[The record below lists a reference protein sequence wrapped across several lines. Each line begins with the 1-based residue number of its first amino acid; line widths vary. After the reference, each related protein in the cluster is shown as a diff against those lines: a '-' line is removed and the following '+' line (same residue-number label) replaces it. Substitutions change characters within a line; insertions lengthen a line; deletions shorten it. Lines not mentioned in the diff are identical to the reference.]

1 MSGIGAEGKVVLVTG
16 GARNMGYHAAAGL
29 VRRGAKVAI
38 VARGLDAVTDA
49 ARQLGGDVLPIAA
62 EVSDPAQIEAALRQT
77 ADHFGGI
84 DGIVNNAG
92 VAYPNAIEQL
102 DEAQVREQ
110 TAINFLAPIF
120 AARAVI
126 PYLRKRGGG
135 RIVNISSATTRA
147 PGSFGHLSIYG
158 ATKAGLEYFTEQ
170 LRHEVQKD
178 NIAVTCF
185 IPGDTSTGFGRG
197 WNAEAAQAA
206 YADWLDMGPYWNGMM
221 PVEVVGEEI
230 AHMFDLPDNVAYE
243 VTMLRPVGH
252 MLKQMEGEG

>member
-1 MSGIGAEGKVVLVTG
+1 MSAEGKVVLVTG
-16 GARNMGYHAAAGL
+16 GARNMGFHAAAGL

-38 VARGLDAVTDA
+38 VARGREAVEEA
-49 ARQLGGDVLPIAA
+49 AHALGSDVLAIAA
-62 EVSDPAQIEAALRQT
+62 EVTDPAQIAEALRQT
-77 ADHFGGI
+77 ADRFGGI

-92 VAYPNAIEQL
+92 VAYPNAIEKL
-102 DEAQVREQ
+102 DEVQVREQ
-110 TAINFLAPIF
+110 TAVNFLAPIF

-126 PYLRKRGGG
+126 PYLRQRGGG

-197 WNAEAAQAA
+197 WAPEAVQAA
-206 YADWLDMGPYWNGMM
+206 YADWLDQGPYWNGMM

-230 AHMFDLPDNVAYE
+230 AHMFDLPNNVTFE
-243 VTMLRPVGH
+243 VTMLRPVGQ
-252 MLKQMEGEG
+252 LPKTLEGE

>member
-1 MSGIGAEGKVVLVTG
+1 MSAEGKVVLVTG
-16 GARNMGYHAAAGL
+16 GARNMGFHAAAGL

-38 VARGLDAVTDA
+38 LARGREAVEEA
-49 ARQLGGDVLPIAA
+49 AQALGGDVLPIAA
-62 EVSDPAQIEAALRQT
+62 EVTNLAQIAEALRQV
-77 ADHFGGI
+77 AERFGGI

-92 VAYPNAIEQL
+92 VAYPNAIEKL

-110 TAINFLAPIF
+110 TAVNFLAPIF

-126 PYLRKRGGG
+126 PYLRQRGGG

-185 IPGDTSTGFGRG
+185 IPGDTSTGFGRA
-197 WNAEAAQAA
+197 WAPEVVQAA
-206 YADWLDMGPYWNGMM
+206 YADWLDQGPYWNGMM

-230 AHMFDLPDNVAYE
+230 AHMFDLPNNVTFE
-243 VTMLRPVGH
+243 VTMLRPVGQ
-252 MLKQMEGEG
+252 LPKTLEGE

>member
-1 MSGIGAEGKVVLVTG
+1 MSAEGKVVLVTG
-16 GARNMGYHAAAGL
+16 GARNMGFHAAAGL

-38 VARGLDAVTDA
+38 VARGREAVEEA
-49 ARQLGGDVLPIAA
+49 AHALGSDVLAIAA
-62 EVSDPAQIEAALRQT
+62 EVTDPAQIAEALRQT
-77 ADHFGGI
+77 ADRFGGI

-92 VAYPNAIEQL
+92 VAYPNAIEKL
-102 DEAQVREQ
+102 DEVQVREQ
-110 TAINFLAPIF
+110 TAVNFLAPIF

-126 PYLRKRGGG
+126 PYLRQRGGG

-197 WNAEAAQAA
+197 WAPEAVQAA
-206 YADWLDMGPYWNGMM
+206 YADWLDQGPYWNGMM

-230 AHMFDLPDNVAYE
+230 AHMFDLPNNVTFE
-243 VTMLRPVGH
+243 VTMLRPVGQLPK
-252 MLKQMEGEG
+252 MLEGE

>member
-1 MSGIGAEGKVVLVTG
+1 MGAEGKVVLVTG

-38 VARGLDAVTDA
+38 VARGRDAVEEA
-49 ARQLGGDVLPIAA
+49 AQQLGGDVLPIAA
-62 EVSDPAQIEAALRQT
+62 DVTDPAQIEAALNQT
-77 ADHFGGI
+77 AKHFGGI

-92 VAYPNAIEQL
+92 VAYPNAIERL
-102 DEAQVREQ
+102 NEAQVREQ

-126 PYLRKRGGG
+126 PHLRARGGG

-197 WNAEAAQAA
+197 WDAEAAGAA
-206 YADWLDMGPYWNGMM
+206 FADWLEMGPYWNGMM
-221 PVEVVGEEI
+221 PVEVVGDEI
-230 AHMFDLPDNVAYE
+230 AHMFDLPNNVTYE

-252 MLKQMEGEG
+252 MPKQMEGEG

>member
-1 MSGIGAEGKVVLVTG
+1 MSAEGKVVLVTG
-16 GARNMGYHAAAGL
+16 GARNMGFHAAAGL

-38 VARGLDAVTDA
+38 VARGREAVEEA
-49 ARQLGGDVLPIAA
+49 AHALGSDVLAIAA
-62 EVSDPAQIEAALRQT
+62 EVTDPAQIAEALRQT
-77 ADHFGGI
+77 ADRFGGI

-92 VAYPNAIEQL
+92 VAYPNAIEKL

-110 TAINFLAPIF
+110 TAVNFLAPIF
-120 AARAVI
+120 AARAAI
-126 PYLRKRGGG
+126 PYLRQRGGG

-197 WNAEAAQAA
+197 WAPEAVQAA
-206 YADWLDMGPYWNGMM
+206 YADWLDQGPYWNGMM

-230 AHMFDLPDNVAYE
+230 AHMFDLPNNVTFE
-243 VTMLRPVGH
+243 VTMLRPVGQ
-252 MLKQMEGEG
+252 LPKTLEGE

>member
-1 MSGIGAEGKVVLVTG
+1 MSAEGKVVLVTG
-16 GARNMGYHAAAGL
+16 GARNMGFHAAAGL

-38 VARGLDAVTDA
+38 LARGREAVEEA
-49 ARQLGGDVLPIAA
+49 AQALGGDVLPIAA
-62 EVSDPAQIEAALRQT
+62 EVTDPAQIAEALRQT
-77 ADHFGGI
+77 AERFGGI

-92 VAYPNAIEQL
+92 VAYPNAIEKL

-110 TAINFLAPIF
+110 TAVNFLAPIF

-126 PYLRKRGGG
+126 PYLRERGGG

-185 IPGDTSTGFGRG
+185 IPGDTSTGFGRA
-197 WNAEAAQAA
+197 WAPEAVQAA
-206 YADWLDMGPYWNGMM
+206 YADWLDQGPYWNGMM

-230 AHMFDLPDNVAYE
+230 AHMFDLPNNVTFE
-243 VTMLRPVGH
+243 VTMLRPVGQ
-252 MLKQMEGEG
+252 LPKTLEGE

>member
-1 MSGIGAEGKVVLVTG
+1 MSAEGKVVLVTG
-16 GARNMGYHAAAGL
+16 GARNMGFHAAAGL

-38 VARGLDAVTDA
+38 LARGREAVEEA
-49 ARQLGGDVLPIAA
+49 AQALGGDVLPIAA
-62 EVSDPAQIEAALRQT
+62 EVTDPAQIAEALRQT
-77 ADHFGGI
+77 AERFGGI

-92 VAYPNAIEQL
+92 VAYPNAIEKL

-110 TAINFLAPIF
+110 TAVNFLAPIF

-126 PYLRKRGGG
+126 PYLRQRGGG

-185 IPGDTSTGFGRG
+185 IPGDTSTGFGRA
-197 WNAEAAQAA
+197 WAPEAVQAA
-206 YADWLDMGPYWNGMM
+206 YADWLDQGPYWNGMM

-230 AHMFDLPDNVAYE
+230 AHMFDLPNNVTFE
-243 VTMLRPVGH
+243 VTMLRPVGQ
-252 MLKQMEGEG
+252 LPKTLEGE

>member
-1 MSGIGAEGKVVLVTG
+1 MSAQGKVILVTG
-16 GARNMGYHAAAGL
+16 AARNMGYHTAAAL

-38 VARGLDAVTDA
+38 VARSADALAEA
-49 ARQLGGDVLPIAA
+49 AGQLGGDVLPIAA

-92 VAYPNAIEQL
+92 VAYPNAIEKL

-126 PYLRKRGGG
+126 PHLRARGGG

-158 ATKAGLEYFTEQ
+158 ATKAGMEYFTEQ

-185 IPGDTSTGFGRG
+185 IPGDTVTGFGRG
-197 WNAEAAQAA
+197 WDPEAVQAA
-206 YADWLDMGPYWNGMM
+206 YADWLDQGPYWNGMM

-230 AHMFDLPDNVAYE
+230 AHMFDLPNNVTVE

-252 MLKQMEGEG
+252 MPKQLEGGA

>member
-1 MSGIGAEGKVVLVTG
+1 MSAEDKIVLVTG
-16 GARNMGYHAAAGL
+16 GARNIGFHTAAGL

-38 VARGLDAVTDA
+38 VARGREAVEEA
-49 ARQLGGDVLPIAA
+49 AQALGGDVLAIVAD
-62 EVSDPAQIEAALRQT
+62 VTDPAQIAEALRQ
-77 ADHFGGI
+77 AANHFGGI

-92 VAYPNAIEQL
+92 VAYPNAIEKL

-110 TAINFLAPIF
+110 TAVNFLAPIF

-126 PYLRKRGGG
+126 PYLRQRGGG

-170 LRHEVQKD
+170 LRHEIQKD

-185 IPGDTSTGFGRG
+185 IPGDTSTGFGHA
-197 WNAEAAQAA
+197 WAPEAVQAA
-206 YADWLDMGPYWNGMM
+206 YADWLDQGPYWNGMM

-230 AHMFDLPDNVAYE
+230 AHMFDLPNNVTFE
-243 VTMLRPVGH
+243 VTMLRPVGQ
-252 MLKQMEGEG
+252 LPKTLEGE

>member
-1 MSGIGAEGKVVLVTG
+1 MSAEGKVVLVTG
-16 GARNMGYHAAAGL
+16 GARNMGFHAAAGL

-38 VARGLDAVTDA
+38 LARGREAVEEA
-49 ARQLGGDVLPIAA
+49 AQALGGDVLPIAA
-62 EVSDPAQIEAALRQT
+62 EVTDPMQITEALRQT
-77 ADHFGGI
+77 AERFGGI

-92 VAYPNAIEQL
+92 VAYPNAIEKL

-110 TAINFLAPIF
+110 TAVNFLAPIF

-126 PYLRKRGGG
+126 PYLRERGGG

-185 IPGDTSTGFGRG
+185 IPGDTSTGFGRA
-197 WNAEAAQAA
+197 WAPEAVQAA
-206 YADWLDMGPYWNGMM
+206 YADWLDQGPYWNGMM

-230 AHMFDLPDNVAYE
+230 AHMFDLPNNVTFE
-243 VTMLRPVGH
+243 VTMLRPVGQ
-252 MLKQMEGEG
+252 LPKTLEGE

>member
-1 MSGIGAEGKVVLVTG
+1 MSAADKVILVTG
-16 GARNMGYHAAAGL
+16 AARNMGYHAAAGL

-38 VARGLDAVTDA
+38 LARGREAVEEA
-49 ARQLGGDVLPIAA
+49 AQQLGGDVLPIAA
-62 EVSDPAQIEAALRQT
+62 EASDPAQVEAALRQV
-77 ADHFGGI
+77 AERFGGI

-92 VAYPNAIEQL
+92 VAYPNAIEKL
-102 DEAQVREQ
+102 DEGQVREQ
-110 TAINFLAPIF
+110 MGINFLAPIF
-120 AARAVI
+120 AARAII
-126 PYLRKRGGG
+126 PYLRQRGGG

-185 IPGDTSTGFGRG
+185 IPGDTGTGFGRG
-197 WNAEAAQAA
+197 WDPEAAQLA

-230 AHMFDLPDNVAYE
+230 AHMFDLPNTVTYE

-252 MLKQMEGEG
+252 LPKQMEGE